1 MTKLLSRLLRLLE
14 LLIIIAG
21 GVLNYFTNKKMGM
34 SRHMTYENY
43 KIMMS
48 WKKYIF
54 PVILVLLVIMLVILI
69 LKKKNFA
76 SVLILAGFAFYLYF
90 VNGGRFK
97 LDKYAQMILVF
108 ALALIEFIINYNS
121 KQRT

>member
-21 GVLNYFTNKKMGM
+21 GVLNYFTNNKMGM
-34 SRHMTYENY
+34 SRHMTFENY

-54 PVILVLLVIMLVILI
+54 PAILVLLVIMLVILI

-90 VNGGRFK
+90 ADGGRFK

-108 ALALIEFIINYNS
+108 ALALIEFIINYN

>member
-1 MTKLLSRLLRLLE
+1 MTKLLSRTLRLLE
-14 LLIIIAG
+14 LLIVIAG

-34 SRHMTYENY
+34 SRHMSYVNY
-43 KIMMS
+43 KMMMS

-54 PVILVLLVIMLVILI
+54 PIILVLLVIMLVILI

-76 SVLILAGFAFYLYF
+76 VVLILTVFAFYLYF
-90 VNGGRFK
+90 VSGGRFK

-108 ALALIEFIINYNS
+108 VLAAIEFILAYKS

>member
-1 MTKLLSRLLRLLE
+1 MTKLLSRLLRLIE

-21 GVLNYFTNKKMGM
+21 GVLNYFTNNKMGM

-48 WKKYIF
+48 WKKFIF

-76 SVLILAGFAFYLYF
+76 IVFILAGFAFYLYF
-90 VNGGRFK
+90 ANGRRFK

-108 ALALIEFIINYNS
+108 ALALIEFIINCNS

>member
-1 MTKLLSRLLRLLE
+1 MTKLLNSLLRLIEL
-14 LLIIIAG
+14 LLIIAG
-21 GVLNYFTNKKMGM
+21 AVLNYFTNNKMGM
-34 SRHMTYENY
+34 SRHMTFENY
-43 KIMMS
+43 KIMIS

-54 PVILVLLVIMLVILI
+54 PVILVLLVIMFVVLI

-76 SVLILAGFAFYLYF
+76 IVLILAGFAFYLYF

-108 ALALIEFIINYNS
+108 IITAIEFILAYKR